1 MGRSLPTLTIRAWP
15 GAEPWMP
22 SAAARQRLAS
32 LLSGA
37 VTVELV
43 PRASL
48 PALWRRDFPGQPML
62 PPYAFRAYARGAKI
76 VVLVDKTETP
86 ASVLWLLGHELAHT
100 ELTRSKLLRAA
111 YRSIPKPPGYM
122 TDDDAHE
129 AHPEEQAAN
138 LVADRICD
146 QEGFCER
153 GLDRRWWRARVERLS

>member
-1 MGRSLPTLTIRAWP
+1 MTTLTLRAWP

-22 SAAARQRLAS
+22 SAAARQQLAS

-43 PRASL
+43 PRSAL
-48 PALWRRDFPGQPML
+48 PALWARDFRGQRPL
-62 PPYAFRAYARGAKI
+62 PAYAFRAYARDLNI

-111 YRSIPKPPGYM
+111 YRSIPKSSNYM
-122 TDDDAHE
+122 TNDDAHE

-138 LVADRICD
+138 LVADQICE
-146 QEGFCER
+146 QEGLCQR
-153 GLDRRWWRARVERLS
+153 GMNRRWWRARVKRIS